1 MKHKFALVVGV
12 LAATGLALPALASD
26 QHSNGAQMQGQQGK
40 KHGKGQQ
47 GMMHGAQGG
56 MMGGQMGSGMMG
68 DQAGMMQ
75 MMMKMHSQMRGMHG
89 QGMMGNDWRAVLDAD
104 GDGKLSEAEVTEGL
118 KARMEAHD
126 ADGDG
131 NLSIDEFEAL
141 HSSMIRETMV
151 DRFQHF
157 DANGDGSVTPAEIE
171 KGTKQKAG
179 KHGMMGG
186 MAMPDAKAGE
196 TKKDN

>member
-26 QHSNGAQMQGQQGK
+26 QHNNGAQMQGQQGK

-186 MAMPDAKAGE
+186 MAMPDAKAGD